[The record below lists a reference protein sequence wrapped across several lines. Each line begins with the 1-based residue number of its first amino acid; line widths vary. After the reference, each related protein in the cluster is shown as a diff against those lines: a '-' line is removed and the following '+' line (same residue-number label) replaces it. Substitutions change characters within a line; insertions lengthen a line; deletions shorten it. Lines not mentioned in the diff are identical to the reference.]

1 MPPIKQQL
9 AHLKNARFAL
19 VEHFKKQKLVWS
31 QSINNEQLHIEDN
44 QFRTSN
50 TSNKE
55 DRKSVWFQNESANKT
70 DFDSECSRKSDEGEL
85 DCKRNESRIEKEAV
99 LEIQLEEIQQNRKK
113 EKKLQKEYGK
123 DF

>member
-55 DRKSVWFQNESANKT
+55 DRKSVWF
-70 DFDSECSRKSDEGEL
+70 
-85 DCKRNESRIEKEAV
+85 
-99 LEIQLEEIQQNRKK
+99 
-113 EKKLQKEYGK
+113 
-123 DF
+123 